1 MKTIA
6 LGDALDLVIDHR
18 GKTPKKLGGDWAAT
32 GHRVVSAINVKDSR
46 INDNDHHY
54 ISDQLY
60 AKWMPERLRA
70 GDVLLTSEA
79 PLGEVAY
86 LETEVDWA
94 IGQRLFALRAK
105 PEILHGRYL
114 YYLLMGGQPREE
126 MFARST
132 GTTVSGI
139 RQSELVRVGL
149 ALPPVP
155 DQEVVADTLGAL
167 DYKIASNRR
176 AQTIGEQLIR
186 ALVAKAF
193 EDSIG
198 EPATLGDYCRLVR
211 DPVRSSELSPDVNY
225 IGFEHMPR
233 GSIFL
238 NEWGTAE
245 GLGSSKSR
253 FQRCDVLFGKLRPY
267 FKKVGVAP
275 IAGVCSTDILVLR
288 ANRPGDVGLVA
299 AVAASDELIDS
310 LSAAATGTRMPRA
323 SWSDLAK
330 WPLPLLAESEREA
343 LAALVEP
350 ILERLTALTVESHR
364 LRAIRD
370 TLLPEM
376 LSGRLAVT
384 GSEGLA

>member
-1 MKTIA
+1 MKAIA
-6 LGDALDLVIDHR
+6 LGDALELIIDHR
-18 GKTPKKLGGDWAAT
+18 GKTPKKLGGDWSET
-32 GHRVVSAINVKDSR
+32 GRRVVSAINVKDSR

-60 AKWMPERLRA
+60 SKWMPEQLRA

-86 LETEVDWA
+86 LEADVDWA
-94 IGQRLFALRAK
+94 LGQRLFALRPK
-105 PEILHGRYL
+105 PGILYGRYL
-114 YYLLMGGQPREE
+114 YYLLMGGQPRSE

-139 RQSELVRVGL
+139 RQSELVRI
-149 ALPPVP
+149 ALELPSVP
-155 DQEVVADTLGAL
+155 DQEAVADTLGAL
-167 DYKIASNRR
+167 DHKIASNRR
-176 AQTIGEQLIR
+176 AQAVGEQLIR
-186 ALVAKAF
+186 ALVAKAL
-193 EDSIG
+193 EDSTG

-211 DPVRSSELSPDVNY
+211 DPVKSSALGSDVNY

-233 GSIFL
+233 GSILL
-238 NEWGTAE
+238 NDWGTAE
-245 GLGSSKSR
+245 GLGSNKSR
-253 FQRCDVLFGKLRPY
+253 FQRGDVLFGKLRPY
-267 FKKVGVAP
+267 FRKVGVAP

-288 ANRPGDVGLVA
+288 VNRPSDVGLVV

-330 WPLPLLAESEREA
+330 WPIPLLAESAREA
-343 LAALVEP
+343 LAALLEP
-350 ILERLTALTVESHR
+350 ILERLIALTIENHK

-376 LSGRLAVT
+376 LSGRLVVT
-384 GSEGLA
+384 GSESSA